1 MLSTSAGLAKKLA
14 TALHEARLSQVMV
27 ANACGVTKQAVQGW
41 LRTGRIDKKHLPKL
55 SEISGKPLSW
65 WLDANNS
72 EIDRASIAKD
82 EINEEL
88 APYRVSEWPFRTITA
103 ADYYSLSDYQRGM
116 IEGYIKSQIKDALEV
131 KSQENKNAA

>member
-1 MLSTSAGLAKKLA
+1 
-14 TALHEARLSQVMV
+14 MV